1 MSIREKLLLLIGTL
15 AVTFGV
21 AAAIY
26 LVFSFRATEIL
37 REQGTLS
44 DLQSALNEE
53 GFQANRLT
61 TTEFAPQL
69 VQFQNAVRDR
79 RTAFSAINSL
89 RVLPTINESVRS
101 ALTAIEQNE
110 GIFVESAEVSLTN
123 SLSALST
130 AVQNQGLSTS
140 SFELSDPKYAS
151 GPLGTPVSNVMNGID
166 QLSGTISVTITTI
179 GKQYLSISNATEKAT
194 RESTGIALAVT
205 VVVLLLSI
213 GLALRVAAGIA
224 RSVRSIEGA
233 VTNVSNGDLTQLISV
248 RTRDEIGRLSSQLN
262 DFVATLRQS
271 LTTAQEVSSE
281 NLHMKEQLIAVTA
294 QASTSTNEIDAN
306 TESIRVGM
314 VKLDQNMNTASGV
327 IQQITESISSL
338 DGEVQEQVA
347 MVEESTASVTQMITS
362 IESITKI
369 TERRRE
375 SADTLLETVADGGR
389 KVVAT
394 LDLVRQINDRIGD
407 IQEITSIIGGISSQT
422 NLLAMNAA
430 IEAAHAGE
438 SGRGFAVVADEIRKL
453 AEASAENSKQISQIL
468 SAIVDTI
475 SRSSSSGTQMA
486 QSFDAV
492 DREVKQL
499 HSSLSEI
506 YASMSELRSGSDQIL
521 QAMTSLRDISGRVG
535 TGSDSI
541 NESTVSLRSRMNST
555 TSIASEVNQGMTEI
569 SAGIKEITDAVS
581 NVMENAERLGELGE
595 ALNKE
600 LTKFI
605 TA

>member
-438 SGRGFAVVADEIRKL
+438 SGRGFAVVADK
-453 AEASAENSKQISQIL
+453 
-468 SAIVDTI
+468 
-475 SRSSSSGTQMA
+475 
-486 QSFDAV
+486 F
-492 DREVKQL
+492 
-499 HSSLSEI
+499 
-506 YASMSELRSGSDQIL
+506 LRFSPPSWIP
-521 QAMTSLRDISGRVG
+521 
-535 TGSDSI
+535 
-541 NESTVSLRSRMNST
+541 
-555 TSIASEVNQGMTEI
+555 
-569 SAGIKEITDAVS
+569 
-581 NVMENAERLGELGE
+581 
-595 ALNKE
+595 
-600 LTKFI
+600 
-605 TA
+605 